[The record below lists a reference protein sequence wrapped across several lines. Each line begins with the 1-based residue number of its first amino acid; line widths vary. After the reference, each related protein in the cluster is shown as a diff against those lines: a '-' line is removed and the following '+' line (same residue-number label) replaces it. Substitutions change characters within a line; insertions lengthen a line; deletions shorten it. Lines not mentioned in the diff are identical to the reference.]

1 MEVKDFKEAE
11 DIKSLL
17 ETYSITCVQMDDK
30 RWYCV
35 RVMVFIGTLNNI
47 SAVSWLTALLMLKS
61 VAYYR
66 FRFIWYDG
74 IVPILYLH
82 DGSDYRLSPVEIIL
96 YMGQIL

>member
-61 VAYYR
+61 VAYYH
-66 FRFIWYDG
+66 FLLMWYDG

-96 YMGQIL
+96 YM

>member
-17 ETYSITCVQMDDK
+17 EKYYITCVQMDDN

-35 RVMVFIGTLNNI
+35 RLRVFNGTLNNI

-61 VAYYR
+61 VADYR
-66 FRFIWYDG
+66 FLFMWYDG

-82 DGSDYRLSPVEIIL
+82 DGSDYRLSPVELLL
-96 YMGQIL
+96 YM